1 MIDLHN
7 FKYSKVSS
15 SSLSIR
21 RLNPAQSAAK
31 IVDNFLTSGNPN
43 KSVDVPVWPVY
54 DDSMESL
61 LFAETIETIK
71 DFNSS
76 LREIWGQVE
85 EKIPGN
91 L

>member
-1 MIDLHN
+1 
-7 FKYSKVSS
+7 
-15 SSLSIR
+15 
-21 RLNPAQSAAK
+21 
-31 IVDNFLTSGNPN
+31 
-43 KSVDVPVWPVY
+43 
-54 DDSMESL
+54 MESL

-76 LREIWGQVE
+76 LRKTWDQVE

>member
-1 MIDLHN
+1 MDSEVGKQMCGEN
-7 FKYSKVSS
+7 ESVRK
-15 SSLSIR
+15 LSAII
-21 RLNPAQSAAK
+21 NK

-43 KSVDVPVWPVY
+43 KSDDVPVWPVY

-76 LREIWGQVE
+76 LRKTWGQVE